1 MSPFATTRWSLILD
15 ARTGPES
22 ARRAMEEIYRAYR
35 GPVLAYVRRSG
46 RSDGDAEDLVQD
58 FFARLLEKRWDV
70 GADPARGRFR
80 TYMLT
85 ALRRVLL
92 DAHDARQAQKRGGD
106 QHRVDVDETLETVA
120 APHSPER
127 AFERAWAITVIERA
141 YTALREET
149 RRAGRSE
156 LFESL
161 APFIAEAADGAE
173 YRELGERIGMRPNT
187 IAVSVHR
194 LRARLRELVRRELA
208 DQTDGPAA
216 VEQDLR
222 VLRAALQSDAAEVT
236 ARTPT
241 PARRARP

>member
-15 ARTGPES
+15 ARTGPDS

-46 RSDGDAEDLVQD
+46 RTEGDAEDLVQD

-85 ALRRVLL
+85 ALRRFLL
-92 DAHDARQAQKRGGD
+92 DAHDAAMARKRGGD
-106 QHRVDVDETLETVA
+106 YRRVDADDALRA
-120 APHSPER
+120 IASPQSPER

-141 YTALREET
+141 YAALREET
-149 RRAGRSE
+149 RRAGRGE
-156 LFESL
+156 LFDTL
-161 APFIAEAADGAE
+161 APFIGETAGAAE
-173 YRELGERIGMRPNT
+173 YRALGDRTGMRANT

-216 VEQDLR
+216 VEAELR
-222 VLRAALQSDAAEVT
+222 VLRAALQSDARDGGPDAL
-236 ARTPT
+236 R
-241 PARRARP
+241 